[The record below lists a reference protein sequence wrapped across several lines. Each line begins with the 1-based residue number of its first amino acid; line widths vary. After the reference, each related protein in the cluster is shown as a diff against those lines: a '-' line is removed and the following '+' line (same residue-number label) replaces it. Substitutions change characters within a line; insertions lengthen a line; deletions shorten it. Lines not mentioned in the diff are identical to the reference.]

1 MADLIDF
8 SPAERTFSPTS
19 RPKGF
24 AFAGFTA
31 GSYRDLFV
39 ALVSSQLKVRYRE
52 AVLGIGWALLNPL
65 LLMFV
70 YAYIFGAVFGV
81 DRGLYRLFLLVG
93 LMPWQAFNAAIS
105 ASLRALVNGSD
116 LLRKVPFP
124 SELLTVAT
132 VATAMVNFG
141 IVFALLLVYLGIDGF
156 PVITALPWILI
167 ALMIEISFAIG
178 LALLLGALN
187 VLFRDVEQIMSFILT
202 LWFFLT
208 PILYPLS
215 RLTPGQAKLVV
226 FANPMAAV
234 VTTMQD
240 AILRGRV
247 PELEPLFAAAAISLA
262 VLVVGW
268 KVFGRLKHEF
278 PKVA

>member
-1 MADLIDF
+1 MAEETL
-8 SPAERTFSPTS
+8 PERTFSASS

-31 GSYRDLFV
+31 ASYWDLFV
-39 ALVSSQLKVRYRE
+39 ALVTSQLKVRYRE
-52 AVLGIGWALLNPL
+52 AVLGIGWALINPL

-70 YAYIFGAVFGV
+70 YAYIFGTVFGV

-93 LMPWQAFNAAIS
+93 LMPWQAFNAAIT
-105 ASLRALVNGSD
+105 ASLRALVSGSD

-124 SELLTVAT
+124 SELLTVAA
-132 VATAMVNFG
+132 VATAMANFAV
-141 IVFALLLVYLGIDGF
+141 VFILLLVYLGIDGF
-156 PVITALPWILI
+156 PVITAIPWIVI
-167 ALMIEISFAIG
+167 ALTIQITFVVG

-187 VLFRDVEQIMSFILT
+187 VLFRDVEQIMSFLLT

-215 RLTPGQAKLVV
+215 RLTPDQGKLVV

-234 VTTMQD
+234 VTTIQD
-240 AILRGRV
+240 AVLRGRV
-247 PELEPLFAAAAISLA
+247 PEPEPLLAAAAIALTT
-262 VLVVGW
+262 LVVGW
-268 KVFGRLKHEF
+268 KVFGRLKYEF